1 MTTTS
6 LQLTKRIRWSEC
18 RHLSEL
24 ALLIDAAP
32 TAQRVPLLQLAITCE
47 SATELETGNIV
58 GEIRS
63 LLVNCLAQVF
73 GGFLTTKITAM
84 EQRPDL
90 DLVLCWFEL
99 CRDPAEIQLAVCDLV
114 ECLALMASVSE

>member
-6 LQLTKRIRWSEC
+6 LQLTKHIRWSEC

-32 TAQRVPLLQLAITCE
+32 TALRIPLLQLAITSE
-47 SATELETGNIV
+47 SASELKPGNIV

-84 EQRPDL
+84 EQLPDL
-90 DLVLCWFEL
+90 DLVLCRFEL

-114 ECLALMASVSE
+114 ECLALTASVSI

>member
-6 LQLTKRIRWSEC
+6 LQLTKRIGWPEC

-32 TAQRVPLLQLAITCE
+32 TALRIPLLQLAITCE
-47 SATELETGNIV
+47 SASELKTGNIV

-73 GGFLTTKITAM
+73 DGFLTTKITAM

>member
-73 GGFLTTKITAM
+73 DGFLTTKITAM